1 MKSEAIDQLIEQ
13 AVFAESKERRAEARA
28 KIYQQALARNIVPA
42 SIHDFYLAR
51 AQERL
56 PLNFTVPAF
65 NLRGMTY
72 LTARAAFKAAL
83 DQKVGAMI
91 FELAASEMVY
101 TAQTPAEY
109 LIVIMAAALREG
121 WTGPLFIQGDHFQAK
136 ASQPGVPVGGQ
147 IEGLKNLISEALS
160 FGFYNIDLDMSTLVD
175 LDQVKV
181 EDQQQPNSHYTA
193 LLTEYIRQQQPAGAT
208 VSVGG
213 EIGHIGGKN
222 STVEDLRAFLD
233 QYLVELAG
241 EAVGLSKISV
251 QTGSHHGGVVKAD
264 GTLADLDIDF
274 SVLSTISHVARQ
286 EYQVAGAV
294 QHGASTLP
302 DEYLGKFAR
311 HEAIEVHLATG
322 FQNLIMDHEDFPA
335 ELLAEIYDWLAK
347 NKKAELQPDWTTD
360 QFNYKLRKK
369 AWGPFKK
376 QLWQLPSEAQSELR
390 TSLVQRFSQIFEKL
404 NVTQTQALVRSI
416 IKPVPVT
423 KTREDFL
430 TTSVISD
437 QFEQLAD

>member
-1 MKSEAIDQLIEQ
+1 MKPEVIDQLVEQ
-13 AVFAESKERRAEARA
+13 AVFAEDNEQRAEARA
-28 KIYQQALARNIVPA
+28 KIYQQALARDIIPA

-72 LTARAAFKAAL
+72 LTAGAAFKAAL

-136 ASQPGVPVGGQ
+136 VSQSGVPAEDQ
-147 IEGLKNLISEALS
+147 IEGLKKLISEVLS

-175 LDQVKV
+175 LDQATV
-181 EDQQQPNSHYTA
+181 EAQQLPNSHYTV
-193 LLTEYIRQQQPAGAT
+193 LLTEYIRQQQPAGMT

-222 STVEDLRAFLD
+222 STVDDLRAFLD
-233 QYLVELAG
+233 QYRVELAA

-251 QTGSHHGGVVKAD
+251 QTGSHHGGVIEAD
-264 GTLADLDIDF
+264 GTLADLEIDF
-274 SVLSTISHVARQ
+274 SVLSKISRVARH

-302 DEYLGKFAR
+302 TNYLAEFAH

-322 FQNLIMDHEDFPA
+322 FQNLIMDHPNFPVA
-335 ELLAEIYDWLAK
+335 LLTKVYDWLAQ
-347 NKKAELQPDWTTD
+347 NKKTERQADWTTK

-376 QLWQLPSEAQSELR
+376 QFWQLPSEVQSELR
-390 TSLVQRFSQIFEKL
+390 TSLIQRFNQIFEKL
-404 NVTQTQALVRSI
+404 NVTQSQALVRSI
-416 IKPVPVT
+416 IKPVPIAKT
-423 KTREDFL
+423 KEDFL
-430 TTSVISD
+430 FKSILGD
-437 QFEQLAD
+437 QFEELAD